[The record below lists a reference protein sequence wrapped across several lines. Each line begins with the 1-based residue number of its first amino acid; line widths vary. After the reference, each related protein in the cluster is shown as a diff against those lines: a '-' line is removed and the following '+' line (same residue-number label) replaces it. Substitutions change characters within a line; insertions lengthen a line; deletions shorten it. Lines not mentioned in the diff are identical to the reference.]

1 MPIDKPNV
9 LACWEGERKVV
20 KYLFPEYQ
28 LYSLQQLKM
37 DKGSAFFPLPPVVS
51 GASAQ
56 NTETRK
62 EIGSNFCCSL
72 YGGEGRCSAENKH
85 FRAAAWGAPF
95 VTIPSTG
102 TFGGIQIGRGLWR
115 DECMELRGE
124 VLYSTCLEV
133 VLLNRV
139 SLYMQKHR

>member
-20 KYLFPEYQ
+20 KYLFPEDQ

-37 DKGSAFFPLPPVVS
+37 DKGSAFFPFPQLSVVLVLS
-51 GASAQ
+51 TLKHGRKLGA
-56 NTETRK
+56 
-62 EIGSNFCCSL
+62 IFCCSL
-72 YGGEGRCSAENKH
+72 YGGEGRCSAENEH
-85 FRAAAWGAPF
+85 YRAVAWGVPF
-95 VTIPSTG
+95 VTVASTSI
-102 TFGGIQIGRGLWR
+102 FAGIQIGKGLWK
-115 DECMELRGE
+115 DECTERRGE

-139 SLYMQKHR
+139 SLYVQKHR

>member
-9 LACWEGERKVV
+9 LVCWEGERKVV
-20 KYLFPEYQ
+20 KYLFPEDQ

-51 GASAQ
+51 GAGAQ
-56 NTETRK
+56 HTEAWK

-72 YGGEGRCSAENKH
+72 YGGEGRRSAENEH
-85 FRAAAWGAPF
+85 FRAVAWGVPF
-95 VTIPSTG
+95 VTILSPG
-102 TFGGIQIGRGLWR
+102 IFAGIQIGRGLWR

-124 VLYSTCLEV
+124 VLYSAYLEV
-133 VLLNRV
+133 VLLNRI